1 MEDNNFEGEENQ
13 GNKNEKE
20 DMFKIFDKEKKSEKK
35 ENDID
40 KKFEEKEKQ
49 EKENKIQEL
58 KENLTEKKP
67 EEKDEEEENEE
78 ENAEE
83 SDHDKEKEKIKE
95 EQKGEKKEE
104 KTEGKTEENKSGE
117 VNEKKEPEKKEE
129 KKEEKPE
136 EKKEVKEDKKISEY
150 ELINQDPSLKPYEWC
165 IKRRN
170 DHFKK
175 TLHEI
180 ESNEKSLINFSQS
193 YETMG
198 VHVLP
203 NGDIKYRE
211 YAPGCKGVSLF
222 GEFNNWNKEEFWAI
236 KNPFGCWELIIKS
249 DNGKPRIKHKQ
260 KIKANVVLQDNN
272 WVTRNPIW
280 SHYLIQNKESFIFDS
295 VFWNPEKKYEWK
307 YPKVHL

>member
-1 MEDNNFEGEENQ
+1 MEDNFEGEENQ
-13 GNKNEKE
+13 GKNNEKE
-20 DMFKIFDKEKKSEKK
+20 ELFKIFDKNKDKNKEKK
-35 ENDID
+35 ENDIN

-67 EEKDEEEENEE
+67 EEKEEEDEENL
-78 ENAEE
+78 EE
-83 SDHDKEKEKIKE
+83 SDHEQEQEKKENDKE
-95 EQKGEKKEE
+95 EKKEE
-104 KTEGKTEENKSGE
+104 KIEEKIESIKLE
-117 VNEKKEPEKKEE
+117 EKKEKEVIEKEKKEE
-129 KKEEKPE
+129 KKEEEKKE
-136 EKKEVKEDKKISEY
+136 EKKEAEEKKKISEY

-180 ESNEKSLINFSQS
+180 ESNEKSLIDFAKS

-249 DNGKPRIKHKQ
+249 DNGKNI
-260 KIKANVVLQDNN
+260 
-272 WVTRNPIW
+272 
-280 SHYLIQNKESFIFDS
+280 NK
-295 VFWNPEKKYEWK
+295 K
-307 YPKVHL
+307 